1 MEFKKCSYCN
11 KELPENAQFCGHCGK
26 EFVSEAKVVVE
37 KTPLLKTEKAQE
49 RVAGGEERVHPWYR
63 FWARHVDYL
72 VFGIFL
78 AFAFAFIYPQALSIP
93 EAGFGL
99 LTVFIWVFIESFFLC
114 TWGTT
119 PGKWLCSTYVR
130 DQDDKKLTY
139 SVALSRSF
147 NVWIRG
153 VGFGLPLVVL
163 ITQLVAHNKLTSK
176 GVTTWDGEGNFKIV
190 HKKLNAFKVLLII
203 LIYAAYWI
211 LTAISK
217 SQ

>member
-1 MEFKKCSYCN
+1 MECPFCN
-11 KELPENAQFCGHCGK
+11 KDLPSSAKFCGHCGK
-26 EFVSEAKVVVE
+26 EIVVE
-37 KTPLLKTEKAQE
+37 EKNDEPVGVNDPVDSTTKTESAPDKI
-49 RVAGGEERVHPWYR
+49 HPWYR

-72 VFGIFL
+72 IFGIVL
-78 AFAFAFIYPQALSIP
+78 AFAFAFIYPQALNIP

-99 LTVFIWVFIESFFLC
+99 LTVFLWVFVEAFFLC

-130 DQDDKKLTY
+130 DQKGNKLAY
-139 SVALSRSF
+139 SVALGRSF

-176 GVTTWDGEGNFKIV
+176 GITTWDEEGNFKVGHTKINV
-190 HKKLNAFKVLLII
+190 FKVIFVV
-203 LIYAAYWI
+203 LIYAGYWM
-211 LTAISK
+211 LTAMSK

>member
-1 MEFKKCSYCN
+1 MNTINCPHCH
-11 KELPENAQFCGHCGK
+11 KELPEDAMFCGHCGK
-26 EFVSEAKVVVE
+26 ECQPKKVEKSEAPELSSESQQQPVE
-37 KTPLLKTEKAQE
+37 AT
-49 RVAGGEERVHPWYR
+49 VGVHPWYR

-72 VFGIFL
+72 IFGVVL
-78 AFAFAFIYPQALSIP
+78 AIVFAFVYPQALSIP

-99 LTVFIWVFIESFFLC
+99 LTVFLWVFVEAFFLC

-130 DQDDKKLTY
+130 DQKGNKLTY
-139 SVALSRSF
+139 SVALGRSF

-176 GVTTWDGEGNFKIV
+176 GITTWDEEGNFKVGHTKINV
-190 HKKLNAFKVLLII
+190 FKVIFVV
-203 LIYAAYWI
+203 LIYAGYWM
-211 LTAISK
+211 LTAMSK